1 MVSDLLF
8 MTFQRVLLTN
18 TAVWGTGDRVS
29 SNRDGSLSGARV
41 YVESR
46 GTIDW
51 ALTLNTREYGSE
63 NEFDELRWYTLPD
76 FLSNFPIAG

>member
-1 MVSDLLF
+1 MA
-8 MTFQRVLLTN
+8 
-18 TAVWGTGDRVS
+18 AVWGTGDRVS

-41 YVESR
+41 YAESR

-63 NEFDELRWYTLPD
+63 TEFDELRWYTLPD
-76 FLSNFPIAG
+76 FFSNFPIAG